1 MRPEYMIL
9 DVDGVFTDG
18 KFYYTVEGKS
28 MKVFGPDD
36 ANLLSLTKEFLKIV
50 VITADKRG
58 FPITRKRIVEDLH
71 LELHLVGELER
82 PNWIKERYPVD
93 STIYMGDGVYDP
105 MVFREVAYSIA
116 PMNAS
121 EYTKQKANFVTKTSG
136 GERAV
141 AEACIHVLE
150 KFFDHSI
157 FE

>member
-1 MRPEYMIL
+1 MRPEYLIF

-18 KFYYTVEGKS
+18 KFYYTNKGKH

-36 ANLLSLTKEFLKIV
+36 ATVLSITKEFINIV
-50 VITADKRG
+50 VVTADKRG
-58 FPITRKRIVEDLH
+58 FPITRKRIEEDLH
-71 LELHLVGELER
+71 LELHLVGEMER
-82 PNWIKERYPVD
+82 PNWIKGRYPVG

-105 MVFREVAYSIA
+105 IVFKEVAYSIA

-121 EYTKQKANFVTKTSG
+121 EYTKQKANFVTNSSG

-141 AEACIHVLE
+141 AEACLHVLK

-157 FE
+157 FD